1 MGSILTHTFGTYTV
15 FRTIHSIY
23 KNTNEVAPCIVAF
36 TPCDDMMLSPSTMEY
51 ELQDVFDTFDYLLKN
66 QFDSF
71 AKCEQHSR
79 VDSAIYDGNS
89 SPLSISELINK
100 VIEIMEKNYNFYRCS
115 IEIVKP
121 IEDVYLE
128 ELTGIRSSAPALIR
142 DMNKTKEVK
151 KINIQFVD
159 WEQCSRTN
167 GIVTD
172 EDRAK
177 AKKSDK
183 PLSGL
188 ELEEEY
194 KKKG

>member
-23 KNTNEVAPCIVAF
+23 ENTNEVAPCIVAF

-66 QFDSF
+66 QFDLF
-71 AKCEQHSR
+71 VK
-79 VDSAIYDGNS
+79 SAIYDGNS
-89 SPLSISELINK
+89 SPLSISELVDE

-128 ELTGIRSSAPALIR
+128 ELTGIR
-142 DMNKTKEVK
+142 DMNKTKEIRKVDIK
-151 KINIQFVD
+151 FVD
-159 WEQCSRTN
+159 
-167 GIVTD
+167 GMVTD
-172 EDRAK
+172 TDREK
-177 AKKSDK
+177 AKK
-183 PLSGL
+183 L
-188 ELEEEY
+188 ENEN

>member
-23 KNTNEVAPCIVAF
+23 ENTNEVAPCIVAF

-66 QFDSF
+66 QFNFF
-71 AKCEQHSR
+71 AK
-79 VDSAIYDGNS
+79 SAIYEGNS

-121 IEDVYLE
+121 IEKVYIE
-128 ELTGIRSSAPALIR
+128 KLTGIRDI
-142 DMNKTKEVK
+142 NKTNKVK
-151 KINIQFVD
+151 SVVD
-159 WEQCSRTN
+159 
-167 GIVTD
+167 I
-172 EDRAK
+172 
-177 AKKSDK
+177 DK
-183 PLSGL
+183 
-188 ELEEEY
+188 Y
-194 KKKG
+194 R

>member
-23 KNTNEVAPCIVAF
+23 ENTNEVAPCIVAF
-36 TPCDDMMLSPSTMEY
+36 TPCDDMMLSTSTMEY
-51 ELQDVFDTFDYLLKN
+51 ELQDVFDTFNYLLKN

-71 AKCEQHSR
+71 AK
-79 VDSAIYDGNS
+79 SAIYDGNS
-89 SPLSISELINK
+89 SPLNISELVDE

-151 KINIQFVD
+151 KVNIKFVD
-159 WEQCSRTN
+159 
-167 GIVTD
+167 GMVTD
-172 EDRAK
+172 EDKAK
-177 AKKSDK
+177 AKK
-183 PLSGL
+183 
-188 ELEEEY
+188 LEEEY
-194 KKKG
+194 NSKK

>member
-23 KNTNEVAPCIVAF
+23 ENTNEVAPCIVAF
-36 TPCDDMMLSPSTMEY
+36 TPCEDMMLSPSTMEY

-71 AKCEQHSR
+71 AKCEQRSR
-79 VDSAIYDGNS
+79 VESAIYEGNS

-142 DMNKTKEVK
+142 DINKKKEIK
-151 KINIQFVD
+151 KVNIQFVD
-159 WEQCSRTN
+159 
-167 GIVTD
+167 GMVTD
-172 EDRAK
+172 ADREK
-177 AKKSDK
+177 AKK
-183 PLSGL
+183 L
-188 ELEEEY
+188 ENEN

>member
-23 KNTNEVAPCIVAF
+23 ENTNEVAPCIVAF

-71 AKCEQHSR
+71 AK
-79 VDSAIYDGNS
+79 SAIYDGNS
-89 SPLSISELINK
+89 SPLSISELVDE

-121 IEDVYLE
+121 IENVYIE
-128 ELTGIRSSAPALIR
+128 KLTGIRDI
-142 DMNKTKEVK
+142 NKKKEIK
-151 KINIQFVD
+151 KVNIQYVD
-159 WEQCSRTN
+159 
-167 GIVTD
+167 GMVTD
-172 EDRAK
+172 ADREK
-177 AKKSDK
+177 AKK
-183 PLSGL
+183 L
-188 ELEEEY
+188 EDEN

>member
-23 KNTNEVAPCIVAF
+23 ENTNEVAPCIVAF

-71 AKCEQHSR
+71 AK
-79 VDSAIYDGNS
+79 SAIYDGNS
-89 SPLSISELINK
+89 SPLNISELVDE

-121 IEDVYLE
+121 IEDVYIE

-142 DMNKTKEVK
+142 NINKKKEIK
-151 KINIQFVD
+151 KVNIQFVD
-159 WEQCSRTN
+159 
-167 GIVTD
+167 GMVTD
-172 EDRAK
+172 KDKAK
-177 AKKSDK
+177 AKK
-183 PLSGL
+183 
-188 ELEEEY
+188 LEEEY

>member
-23 KNTNEVAPCIVAF
+23 ENTNEVAPCIVAF
-36 TPCDDMMLSPSTMEY
+36 TPCDDMMLSTMEY

-71 AKCEQHSR
+71 AK
-79 VDSAIYDGNS
+79 SAIYDGNS
-89 SPLSISELINK
+89 SPLNISGLVDE

-128 ELTGIRSSAPALIR
+128 ELTGIR
-142 DMNKTKEVK
+142 DMNKTKEIRKVDIK
-151 KINIQFVD
+151 FVD
-159 WEQCSRTN
+159 
-167 GIVTD
+167 GMVTD
-172 EDRAK
+172 VDRE
-177 AKKSDK
+177 KS
-183 PLSGL
+183 
-188 ELEEEY
+188 
-194 KKKG
+194 